1 MCVCVCADVP
11 DPIDLGMLRST
22 VMNLLQIVLTWRRPD
37 SNNADIRS
45 YTLSYC
51 HQLGGN
57 TCFPPI
63 TLLAYSSEL
72 MTGTR
77 GTDSENDISYV
88 LLHGADLN
96 TYINVTIVANNRVGM
111 GTSINGPAVVPVAT
125 TGIVCVYVCVYLWG

>member
-57 TCFPPI
+57 TCIPPV
-63 TLLAYSSEL
+63 TLLANSSQL
-72 MTGTR
+72 TAGTR
-77 GTDSENDISYV
+77 GTDSENNISYV
-88 LLHGADLN
+88 LPHVADLN
-96 TYINVTIVANNRVGM
+96 TNINVTIVANNRVGM
-111 GTSINGPAVVPVAT
+111 GTSINGPAAVPVAT
-125 TGIVCVYVCVYLWG
+125 TGIVCVCVCVCV